1 MLNKEQARAVAP
13 LVNNNKA
20 WQGLE
25 EYLSSLKEM
34 TVQAL
39 MVAQSESE
47 LRQLQGK
54 MVLGEPRQF
63 LFSACCCHRA
73 LLQNSFPQEEQIAL
87 SCPASFTTKV

>member
-25 EYLSSLKEM
+25 EYLISLRNL

-39 MVAQSESE
+39 TVAQSESE

-54 MVLGEPRQF
+54 LVLLET
-63 LFSACCCHRA
+63 
-73 LLQNSFPQEEQIAL
+73 LLKLKDNHA
-87 SCPASFTTKV
+87 AVVKVK

>member
-25 EYLSSLKEM
+25 EYLHSLKEM

-54 MVLGEPRQF
+54 MVLLET
-63 LFSACCCHRA
+63 
-73 LLQNSFPQEEQIAL
+73 LLKLKSNHAAVVKANTDGNI
-87 SCPASFTTKV
+87 